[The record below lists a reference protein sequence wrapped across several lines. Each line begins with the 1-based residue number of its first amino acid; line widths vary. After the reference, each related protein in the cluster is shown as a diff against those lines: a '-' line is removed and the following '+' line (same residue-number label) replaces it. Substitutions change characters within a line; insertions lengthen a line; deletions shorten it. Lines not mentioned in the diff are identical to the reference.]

1 MVQVPRKPTVWP
13 GSPPRLERCFGD
25 WFHHVLADCPMDSSH
40 SGIREFQGWQ
50 VYRVDRIDNVRC
62 FWVVEDIPFEF
73 LNAVLVVASVFSYLY
88 HEFRSNFW
96 SWLWKRRSIPM
107 VTKRYMPH
115 SPYHRSCVI
124 CRLSFN
130 LWYCLGFQNWNLQQ
144 SQSISYEFKEHT
156 FWATCNKHTC
166 HVYNSWIYTMYVYH
180 NVIMYI

>member
-73 LNAVLVVASVFSYLY
+73 LNASSSCCLSFFVFVPWIQEQFLI
-88 HEFRSNFW
+88 
-96 SWLWKRRSIPM
+96 LALKRRRQVPM

-144 SQSISYEFKEHT
+144 SQSISYEFKNIH
-156 FWATCNKHTC
+156 FGQLATNT
-166 HVYNSWIYTMYVYH
+166 HV
-180 NVIMYI
+180 MYIIHEYTLCMYTTM